1 MKLTLTGFLNDEE
14 RQKNEWER
22 GSSEEF
28 MVMEEIVALSK
39 RGLQRC
45 EEDCQSRQICGED
58 ACACFRAIFPT
69 PQHYEFYLE
78 TREFFLQSLAGATF
92 AAVVSEKIGDKKA

>member
-1 MKLTLTGFLNDEE
+1 MNGSEAPL
-14 RQKNEWER
+14 KNYGYGR
-22 GSSEEF
+22 NRP
-28 MVMEEIVALSK
+28 LK
-39 RGLQRC
+39 RLQRC
-45 EEDCQSRQICGED
+45 EEDCHSRQICGED
-58 ACACFRAIFPT
+58 ACACVRAIFPT